1 MLNSRMDASM
11 DSEALLAAVAD
22 DLAEGLVVVDR
33 DRCVRLVNVAA
44 REILGIDGD
53 GTGKRLDDV
62 VADYRLCLMV
72 RNCIETGEV
81 MRRELDYTASGHHLV
96 ARALPIVS
104 TRATRPA
111 EVALLLRDDSRL
123 RHLEAV
129 RRDFVANVSHELR
142 TPIAAIQLLVETLQ
156 NGALA
161 ELDEASEFVA
171 KIGLEVTHM
180 SQMVAELLELSA
192 IESGARPMHP
202 LPTPVTELAA
212 AAERLRP
219 LAEERD
225 LVLTYDLHPETP
237 QVIGDAA
244 QLGQV
249 IRNLVHNAIK
259 FTAPNGSVTLAAR
272 GVPGDGRAMVELR
285 VIDTGCGLSREE
297 VARIF
302 ERFYKADRSRQRDGE
317 GTGLG
322 LAIARHVVQ
331 AHGGSITVDSEP
343 GRGSTFIVTLP
354 AVS

>member
-1 MLNSRMDASM
+1 M
-11 DSEALLAAVAD
+11 DSEALLGTVAD

-33 DRCVRLVNVAA
+33 QRRVRRVNLAA
-44 REILGIDGD
+44 REILGVSGD
-53 GTGKRLDDV
+53 AVGERFEDV
-62 VADYRLCLMV
+62 VLDYRLCLMV
-72 RNCIETGEV
+72 HSCIDSGEV
-81 MRRELDYTASGHHLV
+81 TRREIDYTSAGHHLV
-96 ARALPIVS
+96 ARALPIVPLG
-104 TRATRPA
+104 ATQPA

-161 ELDEASEFVA
+161 DLEEASEFVA

-180 SQMVAELLELSA
+180 SQIVAELLELSA

-219 LAEERD
+219 LAEERH
-225 LVLTYDLHPETP
+225 LVLTYDLEPDTP
-237 QVIGDAA
+237 QVMGDAA

-259 FTAPNGSVTLAAR
+259 FTPPNGSVTLAAR
-272 GVPGDGRAMVELR
+272 GLDGDARAMVELR

-297 VARIF
+297 AARIF

-331 AHGGSITVDSEP
+331 AHGGSISVGSEP
-343 GRGSTFIVTLP
+343 GRGSTLIVTLP
-354 AVS
+354 AAVS